1 MKIRVYIIRIVYIAL
16 FCLIMWMAERAL
28 HLRTQHGIL
37 QARALYQQPK
47 NSIDVALMSSS
58 HVHCDINPAVLWHDH
73 GIPSYVM
80 TAAEQPTWVTYYY
93 IKELCKNQDPELIV
107 MDLFAAAAFGDELKD
122 RWMADNL
129 YGVRFSPNKLEM
141 LYNTCSADQ
150 INKFFPSFF
159 GYHSRYDEIELKSI
173 PKLIKKDVGVNF
185 KGYTGYDDV
194 YTENHPPAS
203 GIIEKKKPE
212 EKTLKYLKKII
223 DYTKKHDIEL
233 LLIVSPYPSASE
245 EEMIYNW
252 IEDLAREN
260 DVGFVNANHDF
271 EKIGIDMM
279 KDFTDNSHLNIE
291 GGMKYTS
298 YLGNIIKEKYDL
310 PDRRGEEKYNS
321 WEKYASKYY
330 K

>member
-1 MKIRVYIIRIVYIAL
+1 MKLRVYIIRIVYIAL
-16 FCLIMWMAERAL
+16 FCVIMWMSERVL
-28 HLRTQHGIL
+28 YMRTPHGIL
-37 QARALYQQPK
+37 QARAIYMQPK
-47 NSIDVALMSSS
+47 KSVDVALMGSS

-73 GIPSYVM
+73 GIPSYAM

-93 IKELCKNQDPELIV
+93 IRELCKSQDPKLIV
-107 MDLFAAAAFGDELKD
+107 LDLFAPAAFGDELKD

-141 LYNTCSADQ
+141 LYNTCSAGQ
-150 INKFFPSFF
+150 INRYFPSFF

-173 PKLIKKDVGVNF
+173 PDLVKSEIGDYF
-185 KGYTGYDDV
+185 KGYTGYNNV
-194 YTENHPPAS
+194 YTENNLPS
-203 GIIEKKKPE
+203 LGITEKKEPE
-212 EKTLKYLKKII
+212 EKTLKFLKKII

-233 LLIVSPYPSASE
+233 LLVVSPYPSAPE

-271 EKIGIDMM
+271 EKIGLDLMT
-279 KDFTDNSHLNIE
+279 DYNDNSHLNIE
-291 GGMKYTS
+291 GGMKYTA
-298 YLGNIIKEKYDL
+298 YLGNIIKENYDL
-310 PDRRGEEKYNS
+310 PDRRGDEKYSS
-321 WEKYASKYY
+321 WEKYVSNYY